1 MVTVWSSCL
10 WLQIRLLIPQLAH
23 PPVGHTLCRVL
34 RVRKCLK
41 PTPCRT
47 ECCWERQCT
56 AGPEHSC
63 MCLMDASRR
72 RDPDCSLPGAASSH
86 ASGGNVSPRQRS
98 GLLPIIARAVNPL
111 SLVFL
116 SWNVVHGMCYM
127 LPQCV
132 L

>member
-1 MVTVWSSCL
+1 MEQLSLASDSASNPSISTSSSGSY
-10 WLQIRLLIPQLAH
+10 IEPGAESTEVPKTYSR
-23 PPVGHTLCRVL
+23 
-34 RVRKCLK
+34 
-41 PTPCRT
+41 RT
-47 ECCWERQCT
+47 EGCWARQCT
-56 AGPEHSC
+56 TGPEHSC
-63 MCLMDASRR
+63 MCLMAVSRR
-72 RDPDCSLPGAASSH
+72 QDPDCSLPGAASSH
-86 ASGGNVSPRQRS
+86 ARGGNVSPRQRS